1 MGVFYFMD
9 IHLELMDIF
18 AIQFADNNPKKH
30 DATAMYQSISKY
42 GVIEFPVINETTLKL
57 VAGHGRIETL
67 REMFRHDPKHPPKN
81 VIAKDSTWFVPVTRG
96 HAFRSDQEAQAY
108 LIDSNNIGL
117 MGAEF
122 TPFDMM
128 KLWDE
133 DAYKEMLTE
142 LAKEGALPISVEGDD
157 LDALL
162 ANLDFSDNPDTKPSA
177 EDLSTAGDIPTYKVV
192 VECQD
197 DEQKEALM
205 ERLRSEGFLCR

>member
-1 MGVFYFMD
+1 ME
-9 IHLELMDIF
+9 IHLEPMDIF

-42 GVIEFPVINETTLKL
+42 GVIEFPVINETTQKL

-67 REMFRHDPKHPPKN
+67 REMFRHDPTHPPKN
-81 VIAKDSTWFVPVTRG
+81 IIVADSTWLVPVTRG
-96 HAFRSDQEAQAY
+96 HAFASDAEAQAY
-108 LIDSNNIGL
+108 LVDSNNIGL
-117 MGAEF
+117 MGGDF

-133 DAYKEMLTE
+133 DAYKDMLTE
-142 LAKEGALPISVEGDD
+142 LAKQGELPISVEGDD

-162 ANLDFSDNPDTKPSA
+162 TNLDFSEPAKPSA
-177 EDLSTAGDIPTYKVV
+177 EDLSSAGDAPSYKVI

-197 DEQKEALM
+197 DDQKEALM
-205 ERLRSEGFLCR
+205 ERLRGEGFLCR